1 MCFSGKGQGPPG
13 KSTLV
18 RLLTGLYVPELGTV
32 TLDGVGIASE
42 RADQLRSQIGA
53 VFQDYVPWQMTVRD
67 NIGMSDLERI
77 DDDRAL
83 LDAAERA
90 GTADLIGTLP
100 EGLDAWLGREFGERD
115 LSGGQWQRVA
125 LARAFLRRS
134 RFLVMDEPTAAL
146 DPLAEQRLF
155 EQLASVAEGQTV
167 LTISHRLGPAR
178 FADRV
183 IVMDAG
189 QIVEMGHHIDLMARD
204 GHYARMFRAQA
215 VWYGE
220 EQSVPGDAPEGR

>member
-1 MCFSGKGQGPPG
+1 MTRSEAELIRQRSREVLAAWLESCTRHGKISRNTVAVGIVVLDHLMRECPTQRATVISQGGEVTGARSG
-13 KSTLV
+13 
-18 RLLTGLYVPELGTV
+18 LGV
-32 TLDGVGIASE
+32 TLERYGVPRKYLKEVTTRQGHQDG
-42 RADQLRSQIGA
+42 
-53 VFQDYVPWQMTVRD
+53 
-67 NIGMSDLERI
+67 
-77 DDDRAL
+77 
-83 LDAAERA
+83 
-90 GTADLIGTLP
+90 
-100 EGLDAWLGREFGERD
+100 
-115 LSGGQWQRVA
+115 
-125 LARAFLRRS
+125 
-134 RFLVMDEPTAAL
+134 
-146 DPLAEQRLF
+146 QRLF

>member
-1 MCFSGKGQGPPG
+1 VCFSGKGQGPPG

-18 RLLTGLYVPELGTV
+18 RLLTGLYVPESGTV
-32 TLDGVGIASE
+32 TLDGVSTASE
-42 RADQLRSQIGA
+42 RADQFRSQIGA
-53 VFQDYVPWQMTVRD
+53 VFQDYVPWQMTARD
-67 NIGMSDLERI
+67 NIGMSDLDRI

-83 LDAAERA
+83 LDASNPS

-100 EGLDAWLGREFGERD
+100 EGLDAWLGREFGKRD
-115 LSGGQWQRVA
+115 LSGGQWQRIA
-125 LARAFLRRS
+125 LARAFFRLS